1 MMNNKKLII
10 RAQEIRKKPFHL
22 SSNLRIIYV
31 LKGSVD
37 LEFVAGRYTIEEG
50 DAEIIN
56 INEPVGFADGTAGN
70 LVLLFEFD
78 GETAKKN
85 QPYIDKALYN
95 CGTTLFYPCTA
106 KRKDR
111 EQLKSKLLLL
121 YGLYMRTDDYSL
133 IDKVTCEIEDLIVD
147 KLNDFKN
154 MLVDVGVSENNMS
167 RLLRIYDLIYEN
179 AANKLNLKEIAERE
193 YVSVQYL
200 SKEFNEK
207 LHINFKTTVE
217 YYKVIQAVRYLVST
231 DMSITMVSENSG
243 FSAPRFFY
251 KQFSYWLKC
260 TPLEF
265 KNKILKD
272 EERLLE
278 FPPDAQLVRE
288 LIARMQTVT
297 LGKIE
302 ESHVNVKKE
311 KKKLQSDENAVD
323 NMLKARELLEEACA
337 LNGKRPDAGLVFLT
351 PDEVKDLL
359 LLLGQ
364 DEARPLTLIISLSSL
379 DKSPAELT
387 FDIQD
392 TMSYIRILRSIA
404 SEKGIQTA
412 FDWKVSKMSERI
424 DNLLGYEPT
433 DVILGLLFF
442 TFHTVE

>member
-1 MMNNKKLII
+1 
-10 RAQEIRKKPFHL
+10 
-22 SSNLRIIYV
+22 
-31 LKGSVD
+31 
-37 LEFVAGRYTIEEG
+37 
-50 DAEIIN
+50 
-56 INEPVGFADGTAGN
+56 
-70 LVLLFEFD
+70 
-78 GETAKKN
+78 
-85 QPYIDKALYN
+85 
-95 CGTTLFYPCTA
+95 
-106 KRKDR
+106 
-111 EQLKSKLLLL
+111 
-121 YGLYMRTDDYSL
+121 
-133 IDKVTCEIEDLIVD
+133 
-147 KLNDFKN
+147 
-154 MLVDVGVSENNMS
+154 
-167 RLLRIYDLIYEN
+167 
-179 AANKLNLKEIAERE
+179 
-193 YVSVQYL
+193 
-200 SKEFNEK
+200 
-207 LHINFKTTVE
+207 
-217 YYKVIQAVRYLVST
+217 
-231 DMSITMVSENSG
+231 
-243 FSAPRFFY
+243 
-251 KQFSYWLKC
+251 
-260 TPLEF
+260 
-265 KNKILKD
+265 
-272 EERLLE
+272 
-278 FPPDAQLVRE
+278 
-288 LIARMQTVT
+288 MQTVT

-351 PDEVKDLL
+351 PDEVKDIL